1 MRIHSATRQRPP
13 TALRD
18 ARDRRTSK
26 QDLSLLWSQRF
37 GILPPMLQ
45 LKHHCLGV
53 WPLRNNVK
61 NMEHLL
67 EPNVTFSLYTSV
79 ICYCVTTA
87 LAYTSAG
94 LLSLKQNGVFTFV
107 ITSGCTDCTPR
118 TLTPHREQG
127 WATEGQRGATGVR
140 EGNGR
145 WAVHIAR
152 HARVSAYQGRTFELF
167 SANSS

>member
-1 MRIHSATRQRPP
+1 
-13 TALRD
+13 
-18 ARDRRTSK
+18 
-26 QDLSLLWSQRF
+26 
-37 GILPPMLQ
+37 MLQ

-79 ICYCVTTA
+79 ICYCVTIA

-118 TLTPHREQG
+118 TLPTG
-127 WATEGQRGATGVR
+127 SKGGQRRGNGEQRGVR
-140 EGNGR
+140 EGDGR

-152 HARVSAYQGRTFELF
+152 KARVSAYQGRTFELF
-167 SANSS
+167 SSNSS